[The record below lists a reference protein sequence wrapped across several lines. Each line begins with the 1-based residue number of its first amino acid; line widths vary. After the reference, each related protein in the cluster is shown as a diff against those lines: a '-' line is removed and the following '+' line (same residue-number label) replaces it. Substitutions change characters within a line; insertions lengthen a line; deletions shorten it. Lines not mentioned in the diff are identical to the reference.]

1 MSSPPPSPGLVN
13 DAGLPWN
20 TAQTSRDPFAALDDL
35 MCVVEGLC
43 PRWPE
48 RPTFEKSTV
57 FLL

>member
-1 MSSPPPSPGLVN
+1 MSTRLPSTEFVN

-20 TAQTSRDPFAALDDL
+20 AAHASRDPFAALDDL
-35 MCVVEGLC
+35 MYVVEGLC

-48 RPTFEKSTV
+48 RPTFEASKV